1 MIINRYNNFNSEKR
15 DFIPL
20 KIITAEQLNLDNNS
34 YKI

>member
-1 MIINRYNNFNSEKR
+1 MDIQILTVKKW